1 MSTAGS
7 VTVWIRKLD
16 AGDQVAFQQIW
27 EGYYRRLVGLAR
39 RKLRGLPGGAVDGED
54 VALSAFDSFFRGAE
68 EGRFPKLSD
77 RHDLWQVLVL
87 LASRKAVNQ
96 VKRELRARRGGGRVV
111 QASALAAGAEEE
123 EEPLFAALIGREP
136 EPAFAAEVA
145 EEFRRLLG
153 RLPDDA
159 LQLRSVA
166 VWKLEG
172 YTNEEIAGKLG
183 RSLAT
188 VERRLGLIRRTWQQ
202 ETTP

>member
-39 RKLRGLPGGAVDGED
+39 RKLRGLPGGAVDEED

-68 EGRFPKLSD
+68 AGRFPKLSD

-96 VKRELRARRGGGRVV
+96 VKRELRAKRGGGRVV
-111 QASALAAGAEEE
+111 QASAAGPEEE
-123 EEPLFAALIGREP
+123 EGPLFAALIGREP
-136 EPAFAAEVA
+136 EPAFAAEVE

-153 RLPDDA
+153 RLPDDE

-166 VWKLEG
+166 VWKMEG

-188 VERRLGLIRRTWQQ
+188 VERRLGLIRRTWK